1 MNGSERVIDY
11 EAEYNNRALVPE
23 HPAIIEGWARD
34 AARYREEAVCALAT
48 AYELGER
55 TVYDLF
61 LPESGMPDRGPL
73 GLFIHGG
80 YWQALDRS
88 FFSHMARGA
97 NAHGVPVAVASYTLC
112 PQVRVGDIIEE
123 MRRLA
128 GHLWERYRRPLV
140 AYGHS
145 AGGHLA
151 ASLLATDWGSR
162 GLPRRLV
169 PAGLAI
175 SGVFDLQPLIGT
187 SINEKLRLDR
197 KEAIDVS
204 PIAFAAPAG
213 THLIAAVG
221 GGESSEFIRQSRVI
235 ADIWAR
241 GGVETELDIRGQDNH
256 FTVIG
261 PLADPDSDLTHRLVT
276 MARSIC

>member
-1 MNGSERVIDY
+1 MIDY

-34 AARYREEAVCALAT
+34 AVRYRSDANCTLAV

-61 LPESGMPDRGPL
+61 LPEAGMPERGPL

-80 YWQALDRS
+80 YWQGLDRT
-88 FFSHMARGA
+88 FFSHMAKGL
-97 NAHGVPVAVASYTLC
+97 NAHGIPVAVPSYSLC
-112 PQVRVGDIIEE
+112 PQVRVGDIVEE
-123 MRRLA
+123 IRRLVA
-128 GHLWERYRRPLV
+128 HLWERYRRPVV

-145 AGGHLA
+145 AGGQLTA
-151 ASLLATDWGSR
+151 ALLATDWGSR
-162 GLPRRLV
+162 GLPRGLV

-187 SINEKLRLDR
+187 SLNEKLRLDR

-204 PIAFAAPAG
+204 PIAFAAQPG
-213 THLIAAVG
+213 TRLVAAVG

-235 ADIWAR
+235 VDVWQR
-241 GGVETELDIRGQDNH
+241 GGVRTELDIRGQDNH
-256 FTVIG
+256 FTVIA
-261 PLADPDSDLTHRLVT
+261 PLADPDSDMTLRLVE